1 MEVFTSLEAV
11 QQPDERMLH
20 YVLYDPTT
28 GESRRQELEDHYEQV
43 ASFVLNDSV
52 PNSIQIQFNIAK
64 NVLGILQLSRLILG
78 LPGARNYRMAEIRA
92 HEEYLL
98 SAVRETLT
106 WTPPACQVST
116 GKNDRL
122 QSYIRPVDGD
132 YPPGSYKRYGAGF
145 SAIQASNPG
154 LFVEF
159 ACINQSFRI
168 VQN

>member
-78 LPGARNYRMAEIRA
+78 LPGKLAITAWLKFERMRNIF
-92 HEEYLL
+92 YLL
-98 SAVRETLT
+98 
-106 WTPPACQVST
+106 
-116 GKNDRL
+116 
-122 QSYIRPVDGD
+122 
-132 YPPGSYKRYGAGF
+132 
-145 SAIQASNPG
+145 
-154 LFVEF
+154 
-159 ACINQSFRI
+159 
-168 VQN
+168 